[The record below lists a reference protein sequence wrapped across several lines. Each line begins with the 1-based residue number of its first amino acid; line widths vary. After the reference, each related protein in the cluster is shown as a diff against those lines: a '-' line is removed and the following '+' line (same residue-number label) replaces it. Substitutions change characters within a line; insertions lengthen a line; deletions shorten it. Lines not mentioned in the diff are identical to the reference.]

1 MQVICKKCF
10 LGVQAENY
18 TQMIEKCM
26 SMISPRDRTPEAQFA
41 QRIAVCEECKDFV
54 TATCQVCGC
63 YVEIRAAKK
72 NVHCPCKK
80 W

>member
-18 TQMIEKCM
+18 TQMIEKCL
-26 SMISPRDRTPEAQFA
+26 SMISPRDRTSEVQFA
-41 QRIAVCEECKDFV
+41 QRIAVCEECADFV

-63 YVEIRAAKK
+63 YVELRAAKK
-72 NVHCPCKK
+72 NVHCPRKK